1 MTTYGRLPVAF
12 LRGEGP
18 YLYDSD
24 DQRYL
29 DAVSGVAV
37 CSLGHAH
44 PAVARTLAAQAST
57 LIHTSNLYRIPAQEA
72 LADRLCDLT
81 GMDAAFFCNSGAESV
96 EAAIKLA
103 RRHGNQQDIEVP
115 QIVVM
120 ENSFHGRTMATL
132 SASGSRKV
140 QAGFEP
146 LVQGFIRAPYNDLE
160 FLRNLGRNRQDVV
173 AVLVEPVQGEGGV
186 NIPEPGYLSGIRELC
201 DEYGWL
207 MMLDEVQTGIGR
219 TGQWFGFQHDGAQPD
234 VISLAKALGNGMP
247 IGCCLARGEAAGVL
261 VPGTH
266 GSTFGGNP
274 LACSVAM
281 TVLDTVADQG
291 LVERAAQLG
300 ETMLAGFRK
309 QLGELDIV
317 RHIRGQG
324 LLLGIELDRPAGV
337 LVQRA
342 LEQHQLL
349 INVTADK
356 VVRLLPPLIIT
367 DAQAQTIVDQVS
379 QLVQE
384 LPLGAS

>member
-12 LRGEGP
+12 SRGEGP
-18 YLYDSD
+18 YLYDAD
-24 DQRYL
+24 EQQYL
-29 DAVSGVAV
+29 DAISGVAV

-44 PAVARTLAAQAST
+44 PEIARTLAAQAAT
-57 LIHTSNLYRIPAQEA
+57 LMHTSNLYRIPAQEE
-72 LADRLCDLT
+72 LAGRLCAMT
-81 GMDAAFFCNSGAESV
+81 GMDAGFFCNSGAESV
-96 EAAIKLA
+96 ETAIKLA
-103 RRHGNQQDIEVP
+103 RRHGNQQEIDVP

-132 SASGSRKV
+132 TASGSRKV

-160 FLRNLGRNRQDVV
+160 FLRSLGHNRQDVV

-186 NIPEPGYLSGIRELC
+186 NIPEAGYLSGIRELC
-201 DEYGWL
+201 DEFGWL

-219 TGQWFGFQHDGAQPD
+219 TGRWFGFEHDGARPD

-247 IGCCLARGEAAGVL
+247 IGACLARGDAAGVL

-266 GSTFGGNP
+266 GSTYGGNP
-274 LACSVAM
+274 LACKVALK
-281 TVLDTVADQG
+281 VLDIITEQG
-291 LVERAAQLG
+291 LVERAAVLG
-300 ETMLAGFRK
+300 ESMLAGFRE

-317 RHIRGQG
+317 RNIRGRG
-324 LLLGIELDRPAGV
+324 LMLGIELDRPAGV

-342 LEQHQLL
+342 LERKLL

-356 VVRLLPPLIIT
+356 VVRLLPPLILN

-379 QLVQE
+379 ELVRE
-384 LPLGAS
+384 LPLGAP

>member
-12 LRGEGP
+12 LRGEGA
-18 YLYDSD
+18 YLFDAD

-44 PAVARTLAAQAST
+44 PAIANTLATQAAT
-57 LIHTSNLYRIPAQEA
+57 LIHTSNLYQIPAQQA
-72 LADRLCDLT
+72 LADRLCGMT

-103 RRHGNQQDIEVP
+103 RRHGNQQDIDIP

-160 FLRNLGRNRQDVV
+160 FLRSLGRNRQDII

-219 TGQWFGFQHDGAQPD
+219 TGKWFGFQHDGARPD

-247 IGCCLARGEAAGVL
+247 IGACLARGNAAGVL

-281 TVLDTVADQG
+281 TVLDSIAGQG
-291 LVERAAQLG
+291 LIERAAHLG
-300 ETMLAGFRK
+300 EILLAGLRE

-324 LLLGIELDRPAGV
+324 LLLGIELDRPADV

-342 LEQHQLL
+342 LQQHHLL
-349 INVTADK
+349 INVTADR
-356 VVRLLPPLIIT
+356 VIRLLPPLIIS
-367 DAQAQTIVDQVS
+367 DAQAQTIINQVS
-379 QLVQE
+379 QLVRE

>member
-18 YLYDSD
+18 YLYDAD

-29 DAVSGVAV
+29 DALSGIAV

-44 PAVARTLAAQAST
+44 PAVASTLASQAST
-57 LIHTSNLYRIPAQEA
+57 LIHTSNVYRIPAQEA
-72 LADRLCDLT
+72 LAERLCGLT

-103 RRHGNQQDIEVP
+103 RRRGNQQDIDVP

-201 DEYGWL
+201 NQYGWL

-219 TGQWFGFQHDGAQPD
+219 TGKWFGFQHDGARPD

-247 IGCCLARGEAAGVL
+247 IGACLARGDAAGVL

-274 LACSVAM
+274 LACSVAL
-281 TVLDTVADQG
+281 TVLDTISEQG

-300 ETMLAGFRK
+300 ETMLAGFRE

-342 LEQHQLL
+342 LEQQHLL

-367 DAQAQTIVDQVS
+367 DEQAQTIVDQVS
-379 QLVQE
+379 QLVKE